1 MSKVWVNA
9 IGEELKVHNTD
20 PAALQ
25 ALRSCGFVPADE
37 EEYEAPIARR
47 TRTTVLEPEEDLDDE
62 PVDER
67 PVRRKRPPRKKV
79 G

>member
-20 PAALQ
+20 PGALQ

-37 EEYEAPIARR
+37 EEIEAPVARR
-47 TRTTVLEPEEDLDDE
+47 TRTATLEPEEDLDED
-62 PVDER
+62 VDER